1 MSTELSD
8 VPEAWPVT
16 ATRHLYRVDW
26 VMALR
31 EDEITAPGSPE
42 RFSRWVLEHPGAVIV
57 LAVDDDGRAFCLR
70 QYRHPARRRFV
81 ELPAGLLDQEGEPPL
96 EAARRELRE
105 EARLEAKDWT
115 LLGSTWSSPGISSEV
130 MHLFLARG
138 LRDVQDDD
146 FEATH
151 EEADMSTHWVPLT
164 ELLAAVL
171 DGRLGDGPLVQTLL
185 LAQAKGLLG

>member
-1 MSTELSD
+1 MSDELSD

-16 ATRHLYRVDW
+16 ATRHLYRADW

-42 RFSRWVLEHPGAVIV
+42 RFSRWVFEHPGAVIV
-57 LAVDDDGRAFCLR
+57 LAVDDDDRAFCLR

-105 EARLEAKDWT
+105 EARLEAEDWT

-185 LAQAKGLLG
+185 LAKAKGLLG